1 MRVAHV
7 VISYQEGLGYEFNHL
22 PFFQAELG
30 AEVSIVTT
38 HLPLAWWQGLAHFQ
52 SRYSIGVQ
60 EDRCVRIHRLKAI
73 LQFRGGTQF
82 LLKGLK
88 SALAQ
93 IKPDI
98 VHLHEPVG
106 TLNLQA
112 LAAAKALGLP
122 AVIDCHLWHFLAHTR
137 GPFRRAYYGLFRR
150 ALLPY
155 YASVIKRYIPLGP
168 DPEDVLHTLFGIPHS
183 HMAHSTLGAD
193 TRAFKYDERARRTTR
208 GALGIPADAKV
219 IFFGGRIDR
228 GKQIDVLVKAWNA
241 LVAKHNAYLLLVGP
255 AMPGIADE
263 LTRIA
268 DPEARDNLILTGLV
282 PNAELPNYMSAA
294 DLAVWPGDPGITM
307 NEVLACHVPLVHPD
321 KAAGRHLIMYENGAN
336 FERGSASS
344 LAGVIDSILSDP
356 TRLADMRL
364 RSRRL
369 AEEVFDWKVV
379 AARTLSIYE
388 DALRGTN
395 ASTTIWQPYEYERES
410 ETAVSL

>member
-1 MRVAHV
+1 M
-7 VISYQEGLGYEFNHL
+7 
-22 PFFQAELG
+22 
-30 AEVSIVTT
+30 
-38 HLPLAWWQGLAHFQ
+38 AHFQ

-60 EDRCVRIHRLKAI
+60 EDRGVRIHRLKAI

-137 GPFRRAYYGLFRR
+137 GPFRKAYYELFRR

-193 TRAFKYDERARRTTR
+193 TRVFKYDGRARRTTR
-208 GALGIPADAKV
+208 SALGIPADAKV

-241 LVAKHNAYLLLVGP
+241 LAAKHNAYLLLVGP

-263 LTRIA
+263 LTRISA
-268 DPEARDNLILTGLV
+268 PEARDKLILTGLV

-307 NEVLACHVPLVHPD
+307 NEALACHVPLVHPD

-344 LAGVIDSILSDP
+344 LAGVIDSILSNP
-356 TRLADMRL
+356 ARLADMRL

-395 ASTTIWQPYEYERES
+395 AATAIWQPYKYERES

>member
-60 EDRCVRIHRLKAI
+60 EDRSVRIHRLKAI

-112 LAAAKALGLP
+112 LAAAKALELP

-137 GPFRRAYYGLFRR
+137 GPFRKAYYELFRR

-193 TRAFKYDERARRTTR
+193 TRAFRYDERARRTTR
-208 GALGIPADAKV
+208 GALGIPVDAKV

-228 GKQIDVLVKAWNA
+228 GKQIDVLVKAWNGLA
-241 LVAKHNAYLLLVGP
+241 AKHNAYLLLVGP

-268 DPEARDNLILTGLV
+268 APESRDKLILTGLV

-307 NEVLACHVPLVHPD
+307 NEALACHVPLVHPD

-395 ASTTIWQPYEYERES
+395 TATTIWQPYEYERES

>member
-38 HLPLAWWQGLAHFQ
+38 HLPLAWWQGMTHFQ

-60 EDRCVRIHRLKAI
+60 EDRGVRIHRLKAI

-183 HMAHSTLGAD
+183 QMAHSTLGAD
-193 TRAFKYDERARRTTR
+193 TRAFKYDERARQTTR

-228 GKQIDVLVKAWNA
+228 GKQIDVLVKAWNGLA
-241 LVAKHNAYLLLVGP
+241 AKHSAYLLLVGP

-268 DPEARDNLILTGLV
+268 DPETRDNLILTGLV

-307 NEVLACHVPLVHPD
+307 NEALACHVPLVHPD

-356 TRLADMRL
+356 ARLADMRL

-395 ASTTIWQPYEYERES
+395 AAAAIWQPYEYERES
-410 ETAVSL
+410 KTAVSL

>member
-30 AEVSIVTT
+30 AEVFIITT

-60 EDRCVRIHRLKAI
+60 EDRGVRIHRLKAI

-88 SALAQ
+88 SVLAQ

-112 LAAAKALGLP
+112 LTAAKALGLP
-122 AVIDCHLWHFLAHTR
+122 TVIDCHLWHFLAHTR
-137 GPFRRAYYGLFRR
+137 GPFRKAYYELFRR

-193 TRAFKYDERARRTTR
+193 TQSFRYDERARRTTR
-208 GALGIPADAKV
+208 SALGISDHAKV

-241 LVAKHNAYLLLVGP
+241 LAAKHSAYLLLVGP
-255 AMPGIADE
+255 TMPGIDDE
-263 LTRIA
+263 LTHIA
-268 DPEARDNLILTGLV
+268 APEARDKLILTGLV

-307 NEVLACHVPLVHPD
+307 NEALACHVPLVHPD

-356 TRLADMRL
+356 ARLADMRL

-395 ASTTIWQPYEYERES
+395 TATTIWQPYEYERES

>member
-1 MRVAHV
+1 M
-7 VISYQEGLGYEFNHL
+7 
-22 PFFQAELG
+22 
-30 AEVSIVTT
+30 T
-38 HLPLAWWQGLAHFQ
+38 HFQ
-52 SRYSIGVQ
+52 SRYSVGVQ
-60 EDRCVRIHRLKAI
+60 EDRGVRIHRLKAI

-88 SALAQ
+88 SVLAQ

-112 LAAAKALGLP
+112 LAAAKALGIP

-137 GPFRRAYYGLFRR
+137 GPFRKAYYGLFRR

-155 YASVIKRYIPLGP
+155 YASVIKRYVPLGP

-193 TRAFKYDERARRTTR
+193 TRAFRYDERARRTTR

-228 GKQIDVLVKAWNA
+228 GKQIDVLVKAWNGLA
-241 LVAKHNAYLLLVGP
+241 AKHNAYLLLVGP

-268 DPEARDNLILTGLV
+268 DPEARDKLILTGLV

-307 NEVLACHVPLVHPD
+307 NEALACHVPLVHPD

-356 TRLADMRL
+356 ARLADMRL

-395 ASTTIWQPYEYERES
+395 TAAAIWQPYEYERES

>member
-38 HLPLAWWQGLAHFQ
+38 HLPLAWWQGMTHFQ
-52 SRYSIGVQ
+52 SRYSVGVQ
-60 EDRCVRIHRLKAI
+60 EDRGVRIHRLKARF
-73 LQFRGGTQF
+73 QFRGGTQL

-88 SALAQ
+88 ATLAQ

-137 GPFRRAYYGLFRR
+137 GPVRRLYYELFRR

-155 YASVIKRYIPLGP
+155 YASVIKHYIPLGP
-168 DPEDVLHTLFGIPHS
+168 DPEDVLHRLFGIPHS
-183 HMAHSTLGAD
+183 RMAHSTLGAD
-193 TRAFKYDERARRTTR
+193 TRAFRYDERARRETR
-208 GALGIPADAKV
+208 GALGIPADGKA

-228 GKQIDVLVKAWNA
+228 GKQIDVLVKAWNELA
-241 LVAKHNAYLLLVGP
+241 AKHNAYLLLVGP
-255 AMPGIADE
+255 SMPGIADE

-268 DPEARDNLILTGLV
+268 SPEMRDRLILTGLV
-282 PNAELPNYMSAA
+282 PNSELPNYMSAA

-307 NEVLACHVPLVHPD
+307 NEALACHLPLVHPD
-321 KAAGRHLIMYENGAN
+321 KAAGRHLIMYGNGAN
-336 FERGSASS
+336 FERGSAYS
-344 LAGVIDSILSDP
+344 LAGVINSMLADP
-356 TRLADMRL
+356 ARLADMRR

-379 AARTLSIYE
+379 AERTLKIYE
-388 DALRGTN
+388 DALGGTN
-395 ASTTIWQPYEYERES
+395 TAAAIWQPYDSARES
-410 ETAVSL
+410 EPAVSL